1 MDKKYICK
9 YCNKEFETK
18 QKLGGHIIR
27 CKLNP
32 KYNEILNNWKKSFIF
47 NTHLLNN
54 ENSLNKKQ
62 QCYCEY
68 CGKEYKSLNSLK
80 QHEIRCKLNPNHLE
94 IISNFTEYN
103 KSEEKKNNGSTNQY
117 TKAKKLGLSKPSLS
131 EKGIEKIKNI
141 WKGKKLP
148 KVMREKIQNT
158 IQKNIEN
165 NIWHNNN
172 GIKIKYKDNY
182 FDSNWEVLFV
192 KYLDFKNIKWI
203 RPKKSFDY
211 LWNNENHKYFPDI
224 YLPEYDLYIEI
235 KGIPNERDYCKW
247 KQFDGNL
254 DIYDS
259 LDLFNLG
266 IINSF
271 DKRYIINE
279 EYRSKHINLG
289 EEA

>member
-32 KYNEILNNWKKSFIF
+32 KHNEILNNWKKSFIL
-47 NTHLLNN
+47 NTHLLTN
-54 ENSLNKKQ
+54 ENSLNKEQ

-68 CGKEYKSLNSLK
+68 CGKECKSLNSLK
-80 QHEIRCKLNPNHLE
+80 QHEIRCKLNPNHLK
-94 IISNFTEYN
+94 IISSFTEYN

-117 TKAKKLGLSKPSLS
+117 TKAKKLGLPKPSLS
-131 EKGIEKIKNI
+131 EEVIEKMKNI

-148 KVMREKIQNT
+148 KVMKEKIQNT

-165 NIWHNNN
+165 NSWHNNN

-182 FDSNWEVLFV
+182 FDSSWEVLFV
-192 KYLDFKNIKWI
+192 KYLESKNIEWE
-203 RPKKSFDY
+203 RPKKSFNY
-211 LWNNENHKYFPDI
+211 VWNESVHKYYPDI
-224 YLPEYDLYIEI
+224 YLPKYDLYIEI
-235 KGIPNERDYCKW
+235 KGLPNDRDYHKW
-247 KQFDGNL
+247 EQFPGNL

-271 DKRYIINE
+271 DKRHFITE

-289 EEA
+289 SVV